1 MTAAGWTNALIL
13 SELCDKPVISEST
26 ENSENFESLDILP
39 GTPER

>member
-1 MTAAGWTNALIL
+1 MTANGWTNVLIL

-26 ENSENFESLDILP
+26 ENSENFGHNLLP